1 MTVTPAPIYVAFDTE
16 TWRIAP
22 GRLAPPPV
30 CLSYEKSNGERCLYS
45 ADAGASNLAH
55 WLRSPDH
62 ILVGHNIA
70 FDFGVMVAYRPQLL
84 ELVFDAYAQGRIRDT
99 SLREKLIRLA
109 SGEMS
114 SDFGS
119 GRITSFSMQSIYK
132 FRFNE
137 DLSEDKKNPDAWR
150 LRYHEL
156 RDVPIHEWPEAASSY
171 ALEDATRTLRLF
183 FAQGQDAS
191 VVVDNA
197 TGNVTNEQEQVAAAW
212 SLHLSGIWGI
222 RTDGVAVAALAKRL
236 DDEALG
242 LEAKVREAGVF
253 RKDGTKD
260 MGRIRS
266 LVEEALGAAAPRTAT
281 GAISTDRECL
291 LRTGNPAL
299 EALAELGG
307 IEKLRKTYLPVLV
320 QGTEVPINPAWN
332 TLVESGRTS
341 CREPNLQNLPR
352 KGGVRECFVPRKG
365 FIFSAADYSTLELCT
380 LAQVCLD
387 LFGWSSMADALH
399 AGQDLHLRMAAAILG
414 ITYDEANARKKTP
427 EVKDM
432 RQLAKAANFGYP
444 GGLGAASFSSFAHAS
459 YGVTVTEEQSRSLKD
474 QWLAAWPEM
483 RLFFDH
489 VGGQLAMRDSFDLVQ
504 PRSGRIRGGVGYCD
518 GCNSH
523 FQGLAADGAKAAMFF
538 LQQESYTGYSEL
550 WPREVC
556 DKPSPLYG
564 CRLVAFIHDEFVVE
578 VPEDLELARAATD
591 RLLTVMVQGM
601 AIYVPDV
608 PIKVEPTLMARWYKE
623 AGPVYDEQGKL
634 LVWQPPRE
642 EKAAGEA

>member
-1 MTVTPAPIYVAFDTE
+1 MPIYVAFDTE

-30 CLSYEKSNGERCLYS
+30 CLTYEKSTGERGLYS

-62 ILVGHNIA
+62 ILVGHNVA
-70 FDFGVMVAYRPQLL
+70 YDFAVMVAYRPQLL
-84 ELVFDAYAQGRIRDT
+84 ELVFDAYAAGRIRDT

-132 FRFNE
+132 FRFSE

-156 RDVPIHEWPEAASSY
+156 RDVPIGQWPEAASRY
-171 ALEDATRTLRLF
+171 ALEDATRTLRLY
-183 FAQGQDAS
+183 FAQGQDDS
-191 VVVDNA
+191 LVVDRDTYA
-197 TGNVTNEQEQVAAAW
+197 VTNEQEQVAAAW
-212 SLHLSGIWGI
+212 ALHLAGVWGI
-222 RTDGVAVAALAKRL
+222 RTDGHAVADLSQRL
-236 DDEALG
+236 DQEAKG
-242 LEAKVREAGVF
+242 LEALVREAGIF
-253 RKDGTKD
+253 RPDGTKN
-260 MGRIRS
+260 MAAIRS
-266 LVEEALGAAAPRTAT
+266 LISEILGDAAPLTEK
-281 GAISTDRECL
+281 GAVSTDREAL
-291 LRTGNPAL
+291 VRTGHPAL
-299 EALAELGG
+299 VALAELGG
-307 IEKLRKTYLPVLV
+307 IDKLRKTYVPMLV

-414 ITYDEANARKKTP
+414 ITYDEAKTRSKAKDP
-427 EVKDM
+427 QVKEM

-444 GGLGAASFSSFAHAS
+444 GGLGAGSFSTYAHAT
-459 YGVTVTEEQSRSLKD
+459 YGVTVTEEESRALKA

-489 VGGQLAMRDSFDLVQ
+489 VGEKLAMRDSFDLVQ
-504 PRSGRIRGGVGYCD
+504 PRSGRVRGGVGYCD

-523 FQGLAADGAKAAMFF
+523 FQGLAADGAKAAMFYI
-538 LQQESYTGYSEL
+538 QQESYTGFSEL
-550 WPREVC
+550 WTREEHAT
-556 DKPSPLYG
+556 PSPLYG
-564 CRLVAFIHDEFVVE
+564 CRMVAFIHDEFVLE
-578 VPEDLELARAATD
+578 VPEAIDLARAATT
-591 RLLTVMVQGM
+591 RLLEVMVQGM
-601 AIYVPDV
+601 GIYVPDV
-608 PIKVEPTLMARWYKE
+608 PIKAEPTLMTRWYKDAE
-623 AGPVYDEQGKL
+623 PVYDDAGNL
-634 LVWQPPRE
+634 LVW
-642 EKAAGEA
+642 KKS

>member
-1 MTVTPAPIYVAFDTE
+1 MPIFLAFDTE
-16 TWRIAP
+16 SWRIAP

-30 CLSYEKSNGERCLYS
+30 CLTYEKSTGERGIYS
-45 ADAGASNLAH
+45 TDAGASNLAH
-55 WLRSPDH
+55 WLQSPDH
-62 ILVGHNIA
+62 ILVGHNVA
-70 FDFGVMVAYRPQLL
+70 YDFAVMVAYRPQLL
-84 ELVFDAYAQGRIRDT
+84 ELVFNAYAAGRIRDT

-156 RDVPIHEWPEAASSY
+156 RHVPLAQWPEEASSY

-183 FAQGQDAS
+183 LAQGDDDS
-191 VVVDNA
+191 PVVDRA
-197 TGNVTNEQEQVAAAW
+197 TLAVTNEQEQVAAAW
-212 SLHLSGIWGI
+212 ALHLAGVWGI
-222 RTDGVAVAALAKRL
+222 RTDGHAVADLSLRL
-236 DDEALG
+236 DQEAKG
-242 LEAKVREAGVF
+242 LEALVRAAGIF
-253 RKDGTKD
+253 RPDGSKN
-260 MGRIRS
+260 MAAIRS
-266 LVEEALGAAAPRTAT
+266 LVSEILGDAAPLTEK
-281 GAISTDRECL
+281 GAISTDREAL
-291 LRTGNPAL
+291 VRTGHPAL
-299 EALAELGG
+299 QALAELGG
-307 IEKLRKTYLPVLV
+307 IDKLRKTYVPMLV

-365 FIFSAADYSTLELCT
+365 FVFSAADYSTLELCT

-414 ITYDEANARKKTP
+414 ITYDEAHARKKTP
-427 EVKDM
+427 EVKEM

-444 GGLGAASFSSFAHAS
+444 GGLGAASFATYAHAT
-459 YGVTVTEEQSRSLKD
+459 YGVTVTEEESRALKA

-489 VGGQLAMRDSFDLVQ
+489 VGEKLAMRDSFDLVQ
-504 PRSGRIRGGVGYCD
+504 PRSGRVRGGVGYCD

-523 FQGLAADGAKAAMFF
+523 FQGLASDGAKAAMFF
-538 LQQESYTGYSEL
+538 IQQESYTGFSEL
-550 WPREVC
+550 WTREEHAT
-556 DKPSPLYG
+556 PSPLYG
-564 CRLVAFIHDEFVVE
+564 CRMVAFIHDEFVLE
-578 VPEDLELARAATD
+578 VPEAIDLARAATT
-591 RLLTVMVQGM
+591 RLLEVMVQGM
-601 AIYVPDV
+601 GIYVPDV
-608 PIKVEPTLMARWYKE
+608 PIKAEPTLMTRWYKDAE
-623 AGPVYDEQGKL
+623 PVYDDAGNL
-634 LVWQPPRE
+634 LVW
-642 EKAAGEA
+642 KKS

>member
-1 MTVTPAPIYVAFDTE
+1 MPIHIAFDTE

-30 CLSYEKSNGERCLYS
+30 CLTYEVEGQAAAIVDPARGADLLGEW
-45 ADAGASNLAH
+45 LANE
-55 WLRSPDH
+55 DT
-62 ILVGHNIA
+62 ILVGHNVA
-70 FDFGVMVAYRPQLL
+70 YDFAVMVAYRPQLL
-84 ELVFDAYAQGRIRDT
+84 ELVFDAYAAGRIRDT

-156 RDVPIHEWPEAASSY
+156 RDVPIGQWPEAASRY

-183 FAQGQDAS
+183 FAQGQDDS
-191 VVVDNA
+191 LVVDRDTCA
-197 TGNVTNEQEQVAAAW
+197 VTNEQEQVAAAW
-212 SLHLSGIWGI
+212 ALHLAGVWGI
-222 RTDGVAVAALAKRL
+222 RTDGHAVAELSQRL
-236 DDEALG
+236 DQEAKG
-242 LEAKVREAGVF
+242 LEALVREAGIF
-253 RKDGTKD
+253 RPDGSKN
-260 MGRIRS
+260 MAAIRS
-266 LVEEALGAAAPRTAT
+266 LVSEILGDAAPLTEK
-281 GAISTDRECL
+281 GAISTDREAL
-291 LRTGNPAL
+291 VRTGHPAL
-299 EALAELGG
+299 VALAELGA
-307 IEKLRKTYLPVLV
+307 IDKLRKTYVPMLV

-414 ITYDEANARKKTP
+414 ITYDEAHARKKTP
-427 EVKDM
+427 EVKEM

-444 GGLGAASFSSFAHAS
+444 GGLGAASFATYAHAT
-459 YGVTVTEEQSRSLKD
+459 YGVTVTEEESRALKA

-489 VGGQLAMRDSFDLVQ
+489 VGEKLAMRDSFDLVQ
-504 PRSGRIRGGVGYCD
+504 PRSGRVRGGVGYCD

-523 FQGLAADGAKAAMFF
+523 FQGLAADGAKAAMFYI
-538 LQQESYTGYSEL
+538 QQESYVGYSEL
-550 WPREVC
+550 WTREEHAT
-556 DKPSPLYG
+556 PSPLYG
-564 CRLVAFIHDEFVVE
+564 CRMVAFIHDEFVLE
-578 VPEDLELARAATD
+578 VPETIDLARAATT
-591 RLLTVMVQGM
+591 RLLEVMVQGM
-601 AIYVPDV
+601 GIYVPDV
-608 PIKVEPTLMARWYKE
+608 PIKAEPTLMTRWYKDAE
-623 AGPVYDEQGKL
+623 PVYDDAGNL
-634 LVWQPPRE
+634 LVWR
-642 EKAAGEA
+642 KS

>member
-1 MTVTPAPIYVAFDTE
+1 MIVKPALLYVAFDTE

-30 CLSYEKSNGERCLYS
+30 CLSYESSNGERDLVDPARG
-45 ADAGASNLAH
+45 ADLLEKWLADEH
-55 WLRSPDH
+55 T

-70 FDFGVMVAYRPQLL
+70 FDFAVMVAYRPLLL
-84 ELVFDAYAQGRIRDT
+84 EPVFAAYAAGRIRDT

-119 GRITSFSMQSIYK
+119 GRITSFSMESVFK

-137 DLSEDKKNPDAWR
+137 DISGDKKNPDAWR

-156 RDVPIHEWPEAASSY
+156 RDVPLEQWPEEASSY

-183 FAQGQDAS
+183 LAQGADDS
-191 VVVDNA
+191 VVVDRTA
-197 TGNVTNEQEQVAAAW
+197 LAVTNEQEQVAAAW
-212 SLHLSGIWGI
+212 ALHLAGVWGI
-222 RTDGVAVAALAKRL
+222 RTDGHAVADLSLRL
-236 DDEALG
+236 DQEAKG
-242 LEAKVREAGVF
+242 LEALVREAGIF
-253 RKDGTKD
+253 RPDGSKN
-260 MGRIRS
+260 MAAIRA
-266 LVEEALGAAAPRTAT
+266 LVSEILGDAAPLTEK
-281 GAISTDRECL
+281 GAISTDREAL
-291 LRTGNPAL
+291 VRTGHPAL
-299 EALAELGG
+299 QALAELGAVD
-307 IEKLRKTYLPVLV
+307 KLRKTYVPMLV

-365 FIFSAADYSTLELCT
+365 FLFSAADYSTLELCT

-414 ITYDEANARKKTP
+414 ITYDEAKARSKAKDP
-427 EVKDM
+427 QVKEM

-444 GGLGAASFSSFAHAS
+444 GGLGAASFSTYAHAT
-459 YGVTVTEEQSRSLKD
+459 YGVTVSEDESRTLKD

-483 RLFFDH
+483 RLFFQH
-489 VGGQLAMRDSFDLVQ
+489 VSEQLAMRDSFDLVQ
-504 PRSGRIRGGVGYCD
+504 PRSGRVRGGVGYCD

-538 LQQESYTGYSEL
+538 IQQECYTGYSEL
-550 WPREVC
+550 WPCEEHV
-556 DKPSPLYG
+556 KPSPLYG
-564 CRLVAFIHDEFVVE
+564 CRTVAFIHDEFVLE
-578 VPEDLELARAATD
+578 VPEDIDLARAATN
-591 RLLTVMVQGM
+591 RLLEVMVKGM
-601 AIYVPDV
+601 GIYVPDV
-608 PIKVEPTLMARWYKE
+608 PIKAEPTLMERWYKE
-623 AGPVYDEQGKL
+623 AEPVYDEAGNL
-634 LVWQPPRE
+634 AVWKPSQ
-642 EKAAGEA
+642 KS